1 MKYRNDSLFILFTS
15 KRNMP
20 PGIELDLDEE
30 EHAYL
35 KKFGALT
42 YISAITPKPI
52 EDTKEE
58 EVHATTPPKRVTKK
72 KTTVR
77 SKPKTTP
84 TKRASVRRR
93 NGTTKSSI

>member
-1 MKYRNDSLFILFTS
+1 MIYKNDSLFILFTS

-58 EVHATTPPKRVTKK
+58 QVHATTPPERVTKK

-77 SKPKTTP
+77 TKPSTTKKKA
-84 TKRASVRRR
+84 TVRRR
-93 NGTTKSSI
+93 NGTTKSSV